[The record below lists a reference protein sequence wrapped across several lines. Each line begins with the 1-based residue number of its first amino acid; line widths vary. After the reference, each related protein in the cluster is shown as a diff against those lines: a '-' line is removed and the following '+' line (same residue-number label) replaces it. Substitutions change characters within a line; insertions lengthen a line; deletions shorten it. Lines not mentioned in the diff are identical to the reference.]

1 MGLWMQGLV
10 DRVCAQLDGD
20 DYWEKVPTPILD
32 MVENPLYLKNL
43 SLKVNCKLVI
53 ISILLLHYLFSQS

>member
-1 MGLWMQGLV
+1 MQGLV
-10 DRVCAQLDGD
+10 DRVCAQLDSD
-20 DYWEKVPTPILD
+20 DYHWEKVPTPILD

-53 ISILLLHYLFSQS
+53 IFILLLHYLFSQS